1 MKRQLD
7 SYLHYMTLEKNSAKN
22 TIASYRIDLRRY
34 LEFLAQAKV
43 RALEDVTEKHVSN
56 HLGTLHDL
64 GLSPRSVT
72 RASSAIKGFHRFLF
86 SDGITTDDPS
96 SLVESPRL
104 SRKLPAVLSHAEV
117 DSILQQPGKTPDD
130 TRELWVRDR
139 TILEVLY
146 ATGMRVSELVSMSL
160 SQILEQE
167 GVVRVL
173 GKGSKERVV
182 PIGKPALRW
191 VRRYCGTVRPRLAR
205 KGRTTDKLILNAR
218 GGPMTR
224 MSVWTTVRTYAKKA
238 GIRKEV
244 HPHTFRH
251 SFATHLLEG
260 GADLRAVQ
268 EMLGHSNIATT
279 QIYTHID
286 REYLKEVHRTF
297 HPRG

>member
-1 MKRQLD
+1 MD
-7 SYLHYMTLEKNSAKN
+7 EYLHYLTLEKNSARN
-22 TIASYRIDLRRY
+22 TVDSYRIDLSRY
-34 LEFLAQAKV
+34 VEYLRGRNISKPDAVREKDV
-43 RALEDVTEKHVSN
+43 RAF
-56 HLGTLHDL
+56 LGLLHDL

-72 RASSAIKGFHRFLF
+72 RAASAIRGFHRFLQ
-86 SDGITTDDPS
+86 SDGFAGSDPT
-96 SLVESPRL
+96 SLLEAPRL
-104 SRKLPAVLSHAEV
+104 TRKLPAVLSHAEV
-117 DSILQQPGKTPDD
+117 EKILSQPAAQQSD
-130 TRELWVRDR
+130 TRGLWVRDR

-146 ATGMRVSELVSMSL
+146 ATGMRVSELVSLKRSNIV
-160 SQILEQE
+160 QAEEI
-167 GVVRVL
+167 VRVF
-173 GKGSKERVV
+173 GKGSKERII

-191 VRRYCGTVRPRLAR
+191 IQRYEENVRTLLAKSG
-205 KGRTTDKLILNAR
+205 KGNDALILNAR
-218 GGPMTR
+218 GGPMSR
-224 MSVWTTVRTYAKKA
+224 MSIWNTVRKYATAA